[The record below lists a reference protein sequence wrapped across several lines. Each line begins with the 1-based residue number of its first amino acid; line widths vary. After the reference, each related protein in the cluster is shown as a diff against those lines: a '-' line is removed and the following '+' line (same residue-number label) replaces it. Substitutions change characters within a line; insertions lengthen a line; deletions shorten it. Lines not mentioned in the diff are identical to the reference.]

1 MHILL
6 PLLLLLTTPSS
17 SSAAAVP
24 GKPPHHVAAAAAAA
38 AAGKKLP
45 FALGGKKEETEK
57 QQQETKYFHE
67 AGGSME
73 LGHYDARYFRGEV
86 PYGEHGP
93 ALRRL
98 ARSWLA
104 AARALGVGEQ
114 AWLAHGTLLG
124 WRWNGRVMP
133 WDYDLDVQMP
143 AATLAHLGRHFNR
156 TLHDY
161 VFVVGEGGEDGP
173 PLALGSLGMLQGQ
186 GGITSDGGGGGGG
199 GSDGVGIGISDGS
212 KFVNKTYLLDINP
225 HHGSP
230 GRGSGH
236 NVIDARWIDVSS
248 GLFVDITGLAER
260 EAAERPG
267 VWSCKNA
274 HRYRT
279 AELWPLRRTEFE
291 GVPAAV
297 PFAFDKILADEYGAK
312 SLTATEWAGHHWVP
326 EFKEWVKDPEPP
338 PKEGEPKPNQQ
349 QGNAVVV
356 VVEKTVVKGGE

>member
-1 MHILL
+1 MHVLLL
-6 PLLLLLTTPSS
+6 PLLFLLTTPSS
-17 SSAAAVP
+17 SSAAVVP
-24 GKPPHHVAAAAAAA
+24 SKTPHHHAAAAVAAAAAS
-38 AAGKKLP
+38 KKLLP
-45 FALGGKKEETEK
+45 LGDGGSKKIEERQQQ
-57 QQQETKYFHE
+57 QQQETKYFRE
-67 AGGSME
+67 AGGSLE

-98 ARSWLA
+98 IRSWLA
-104 AARALGVGEQ
+104 TARALGVGEQ

-124 WRWNGRVMP
+124 WWWSGRVMP

-143 AATLAHLGRHFNR
+143 TATLAYLGRHFNR

-161 VFVVGEGGEDGP
+161 AFAVDGEGDGL
-173 PLALGSLGMLQGQ
+173 PLSPSVALLQKEQ
-186 GGITSDGGGGGGG
+186 GDATSDGS
-199 GSDGVGIGISDGS
+199 GSGR
-212 KFVNKTYLLDINP
+212 FVNKTYLLDVNP
-225 HHGSP
+225 YHGAL

-279 AELWPLRRTEFE
+279 AELYPLRRTEFE
-291 GVPAAV
+291 GVPATV

-312 SLTATEWAGHHWVP
+312 SLTATEWAG
-326 EFKEWVKDPEPP
+326 
-338 PKEGEPKPNQQ
+338 
-349 QGNAVVV
+349 
-356 VVEKTVVKGGE
+356 